1 MGTPKGK
8 RRDFEALEKRR
19 FEAMRLLDEGLN
31 QSETARRLTVARQTV
46 SEWRRQY
53 LAQGEAGLRKAG
65 RAGRKPLLDATQLER
80 LEILLLEG
88 PEAHGFPTP
97 LWSCPRVARLIR
109 DEFGVRYPRAMS
121 GRSCGRSAGA
131 RNARSAKPASA
142 TKRPS
147 ATGSARGGRPLKKS
161 PQTRPHD
168 RLHRRKRMESEAA
181 SLPHLGAARRD
192 AAAGVQLQLAE
203 AFGVGRV
210 DVAQLLLSALSRRDW
225 PAFSI

>member
-65 RAGRKPLLDATQLER
+65 LRKAGRAGRKPLLDATQLER

-109 DEFGVRYPRAMS
+109 DEFGVRYHEGHVWKILRALGWS
-121 GRSCGRSAGA
+121 PQRPVGKA
-131 RNARSAKPASA
+131 RERNEEAIRDWKCKRWPAIKKKPANKTARSSSS
-142 TKRPS
+142 TKADGVRSRIVAAP
-147 ATGSARGGRPLKKS
+147 GR
-161 PQTRPHD
+161 R
-168 RLHRRKRMESEAA
+168 
-181 SLPHLGAARRD
+181 AARRRCWSSTSI
-192 AAAGVQLQLAE
+192 
-203 AFGVGRV
+203 GR
-210 DVAQLLLSALSRRDW
+210 SFRCR
-225 PAFSI
+225 PG